1 MYTSNNT
8 GIGGRQT
15 NYRKAKAVSRE
26 ITPTQVNVSEE
37 ANATVRTT
45 TVEFTKTFIYLTQT
59 EQCLPL
65 NLASSSEI
73 GNPDTCNCNVIVLS
87 FQNKCQDQNSSHI
100 TYLFDPNTGWG
111 TGRNVL
117 YFAAI
122 NRTPGYH
129 YYTFVDE
136 DVILTFNEFTPP
148 KIEKHKPFMVV
159 ERWLLDYEP
168 VVGVLNY
175 GVHHGAWW
183 TFGRREA
190 VCGITEKSLVIPVV
204 WFDGVFNAHHYK
216 SIQHL
221 FPYRVQYEKVSW
233 WSIHRY
239 LFSAVELKFRGQA
252 LMFVPVTAGNPT
264 HRSYPKSLKNIQI
277 YWRDYIETIKQETP
291 AVYRNR
297 SIFEDFKQN
306 LDNYVINTLTYCMN
320 VTRHQP
326 IVPYAHFERH
336 ALSK

>member
-1 MYTSNNT
+1 M
-8 GIGGRQT
+8 
-15 NYRKAKAVSRE
+15 
-26 ITPTQVNVSEE
+26 
-37 ANATVRTT
+37 
-45 TVEFTKTFIYLTQT
+45 
-59 EQCLPL
+59 
-65 NLASSSEI
+65 
-73 GNPDTCNCNVIVLS
+73 
-87 FQNKCQDQNSSHI
+87 
-100 TYLFDPNTGWG
+100 
-111 TGRNVL
+111 
-117 YFAAI
+117 
-122 NRTPGYH
+122 
-129 YYTFVDE
+129 
-136 DVILTFNEFTPP
+136 
-148 KIEKHKPFMVV
+148 EKHKPFRVV

-175 GVHHGAWW
+175 GGHHGAWW

-190 VCGITEKSLVIPVV
+190 VCGITEKSLVIPAV

-291 AVYRNR
+291 SVYRNR

-326 IVPYAHFERH
+326 IVPYAHFECH
-336 ALSK
+336 ALLK